1 MWTRT
6 EIFSLLQ
13 LLTMIVLGALNI
25 FLQSNNPLNFISSLH
40 TNIVRV
46 ALRHLHALQ
55 RRGDEVSMS

>member
-1 MWTRT
+1 MWTKN

-25 FLQSNNPLNFISSLH
+25 SLQSNNPLKFISSLH
-40 TNIVRV
+40 TNIVQV
-46 ALRHLHALQ
+46 ALRHFHALQ

>member
-13 LLTMIVLGALNI
+13 LLTMIILGALNI
-25 FLQSNNPLNFISSLH
+25 LLQSNNPLKFVLSLH
-40 TNIVRV
+40 TNIVQV
-46 ALRHLHALQ
+46 TLRHLHALQ